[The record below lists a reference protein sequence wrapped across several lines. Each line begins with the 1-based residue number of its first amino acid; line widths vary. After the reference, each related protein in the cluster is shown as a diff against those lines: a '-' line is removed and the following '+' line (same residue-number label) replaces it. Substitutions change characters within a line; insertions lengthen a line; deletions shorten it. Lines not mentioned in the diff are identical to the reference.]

1 MSLNAICLQALES
14 HIAKSRGGR
23 SGGDA
28 ESSFVNEI
36 QALFADS
43 LLGIVLFGSAARG
56 ESREGSDIDLLVVLG
71 RERSLSRSLYS
82 LWDERFGAIKESP
95 HFVHIPANPG
105 DAGSIWLEAAV
116 DGIVLFD
123 RAGVVSRFLGS
134 IRRLI
139 ASGDRKRRWAYG
151 HPYWVK
157 GEGGNKNV
165 Q

>member
-1 MSLNAICLQALES
+1 M
-14 HIAKSRGGR
+14 
-23 SGGDA
+23 
-28 ESSFVNEI
+28 
-36 QALFADS
+36 FADS

-56 ESREGSDIDLLVVLG
+56 ESREDSDIDLLVVLG

-95 HFVHIPANPG
+95 HFVHIPVNPG
-105 DAGSIWLEAAV
+105 CRLDLARSRSRRYR
-116 DGIVLFD
+116 LFD
-123 RAGVVSRFLGS
+123 RNGVVLRFLGS

-157 GEGGNKNV
+157 EKEGTKMFNDALASDYLKRAGHRLKAL
-165 Q
+165 QSHG